1 MTFRFY
7 RIGAVMLAVALLT
20 IAIPVSEIRAEEELR
35 SDDYGAITAV
45 VRQELSAVGKR
56 LIRPVCLRGPVTK
69 VPPKSLFMY
78 LSRAGVDVRE
88 PNECYPAEGSPRGL
102 EISLSALKREDSSL
116 TITVETGDITP
127 RPGVHVGELLR
138 LGTYELKE
146 AEDHTWKIVSYK
158 NARPDH

>member
-1 MTFRFY
+1 MTVRFY
-7 RIGAVMLAVALLT
+7 RIGAVLLAIAVST
-20 IAIPVSEIRAEEELR
+20 IAISEMRAEEELR
-35 SDDYGAITAV
+35 SEDYGAIMVV

-69 VPPKSLFMY
+69 VPPKSLFVY
-78 LSRAGVDVRE
+78 LSSAGVDVRE

-102 EISLSALKREDSSL
+102 EISLSSLKRGKDSSL
-116 TITVETGDITP
+116 RITVETGDITP

-138 LGTYELKE
+138 LGTYELRE